1 MDIHFSVMD
10 IYNQIMVTKIMDTVI
25 KSYIWNWI
33 MDDHE

>member
-10 IYNQIMVTKIMDTVI
+10 IYNQIIDTKIMDTVI
-25 KSYIWNWI
+25 KLYIWNWI